1 MQASAHAGRAGCKL
15 ATAATIKTLAQA
27 GSIGSRG
34 RRVPGNC
41 ARRSMPSMPGSRP
54 YPHGKVL
61 TCKTSIHWVT
71 HGEQAMG
78 CQAGPAQYGSS
89 PDPAAGWA

>member
-41 ARRSMPSMPGSRP
+41 ARRSMPSMPGSR
-54 YPHGKVL
+54 HILMAK
-61 TCKTSIHWVT
+61 C
-71 HGEQAMG
+71 
-78 CQAGPAQYGSS
+78 
-89 PDPAAGWA
+89 